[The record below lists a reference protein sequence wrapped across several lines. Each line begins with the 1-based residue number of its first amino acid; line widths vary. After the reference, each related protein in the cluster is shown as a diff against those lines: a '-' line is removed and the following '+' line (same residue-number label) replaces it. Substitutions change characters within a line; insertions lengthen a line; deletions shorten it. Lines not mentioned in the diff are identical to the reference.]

1 MIILGIDPGYA
12 IVGYGALRFERGQYR
27 AIGFGAITTEAGMD
41 FSARLQYIY
50 DNMMEMIRQCRPDAV
65 AIEKLYFHTNQKTVI
80 HVAEARGIILLAAQ
94 KSGVPIFEYTPL
106 QVKTAVTGYGRAH
119 KPQVMEMTTRLLK
132 LRKFQSLMIPPTH
145 WLWLSATLMRPAP
158 DSGIKCF
165 RKEEDKVDAVSVTR
179 KFNSHRVPPLR

>member
-1 MIILGIDPGYA
+1 LIILGIDPGYA

-80 HVAEARGIILLAAQ
+80 HVRRREELSYWRL
-94 KSGVPIFEYTPL
+94 KN
-106 QVKTAVTGYGRAH
+106 QVCRFLSI
-119 KPQVMEMTTRLLK
+119 RL
-132 LRKFQSLMIPPTH
+132 
-145 WLWLSATLMRPAP
+145 
-158 DSGIKCF
+158 F
-165 RKEEDKVDAVSVTR
+165 R
-179 KFNSHRVPPLR
+179 

>member
-27 AIGFGAITTEAGMD
+27 AIGFGAITTEAGRD

-132 LRKFQSLMIPPTH
+132 LKEVPK
-145 WLWLSATLMRPAP
+145 P
-158 DSGIKCF
+158 DDTADALAVAICHAHASGSRF
-165 RKEEDKVDAVSVTR
+165 RYQMLQKKKEG
-179 KFNSHRVPPLR
+179 

>member
-65 AIEKLYFHTNQKTVI
+65 AIEALFSYQSENRHPCGGGERNY
-80 HVAEARGIILLAAQ
+80 
-94 KSGVPIFEYTPL
+94 PIGGS
-106 QVKTAVTGYGRAH
+106 KIRRAD
-119 KPQVMEMTTRLLK
+119 
-132 LRKFQSLMIPPTH
+132 F
-145 WLWLSATLMRPAP
+145 
-158 DSGIKCF
+158 
-165 RKEEDKVDAVSVTR
+165 
-179 KFNSHRVPPLR
+179 